1 MLARNVGPGSGRKT
15 AAGSSSSPAIRIAV
29 LAVLVDDVGSVVT
42 KGSSITPAYTT
53 VPSDQPVTQRVPPN
67 PLTCG

>member
-53 VPSDQPVTQRVPPN
+53 VGIMMPTSTTVG
-67 PLTCG
+67 L

>member
-53 VPSDQPVTQRVPPN
+53 VGNMMPRSVRVT
-67 PLTCG
+67 L

>member
-53 VPSDQPVTQRVPPN
+53 VP
-67 PLTCG
+67 